1 MDKNTNAIAY
11 VVESDAVSRLWCEDL
26 LRSMGLEV
34 AGFSKADDFLRDV
47 DVSRPCCLVLEA
59 LLPGMS
65 GLALQQHLNE
75 QCMRIPLI
83 FISAYADVA
92 TAVRAMKAGAAD
104 FLEKPLKASVL
115 LDAVQQALGRDR
127 NRAQGIAYQ
136 QEVQGLMGRLTP
148 REGEVLQLIMTGL
161 SNKEMAK
168 KIGVSPKTIEA
179 HRANLYSKMR
189 ADSLA
194 DLVRK
199 GLAGSGN

>member
-1 MDKNTNAIAY
+1 MHTKTGAIAY

-26 LRSMGLEV
+26 MRSMDLEV
-34 AGFSKADDFLRDV
+34 AGFSNADDFLRGV
-47 DVSRPCCLVLEA
+47 DVSRPCCLVLEV

-127 NRAQGIAYQ
+127 SRAQGIAYQ
-136 QEVQGLMGRLTP
+136 QEIQGLMGRLTP
-148 REGEVLQLIMTGL
+148 REREVLQLIMIGL

-168 KIGVSPKTIEA
+168 KIAVSPKTIEA
-179 HRANLYSKMR
+179 HRAKLYSKMR

-199 GLAGSGN
+199 GLAGSEN